1 MEIQLETVGKKVKHV
16 FTKRGRKYT
25 RKGYDITVKTAESFT
40 RKCSLLGESE
50 TRIVEKLVEA
60 FISCNGWGHNCK
72 QAPFLE
78 PKSELHVKEAAERVT
93 NDLFPWAN
101 NN

>member
-1 MEIQLETVGKKVKHV
+1 MEIQLESVGNKIKNV

-25 RKGYDITVKTAESFT
+25 RKGYDVTVETAIAFS

-50 TRIVEKLVEA
+50 TRVVEKLIEA
-60 FISCNGWGHNCK
+60 FNSCNGWGAECK

-78 PKSELHVKEAAERVT
+78 PRAELHVKEAVERTVKSW
-93 NDLFPWAN
+93 FPWAN